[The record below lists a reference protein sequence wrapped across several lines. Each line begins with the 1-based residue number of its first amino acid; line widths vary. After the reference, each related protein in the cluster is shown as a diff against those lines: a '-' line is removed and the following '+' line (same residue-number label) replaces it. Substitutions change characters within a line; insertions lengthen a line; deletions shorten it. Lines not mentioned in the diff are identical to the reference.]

1 MNSSRFQSGNR
12 SACFED
18 TLRYCSPSH
27 GGWGVVRTGMMVP
40 ESHQLFVCPFA
51 CGRHGAISAI
61 TQGFKQRLSYL
72 YIDEADIVSG
82 GYEELICQAVDEL
95 LYELE
100 YKTKVLMIFVSCL
113 DDLLGTDH
121 EAFLQVLRRRHPD
134 MRFTVCHMNPITL
147 DGKEPPGVNIQRKMY
162 GLLEACDQPGLRHA
176 AAFYGN
182 NVAIDRNSEIYEVLA
197 AAGYTDTYHI
207 SDFSSF
213 AGFQKLARVGLNIV
227 PTPVGLAAA
236 EDVSEAH
243 GIDYLFLPISY
254 DFAEIEQHYETI
266 LNRFEA
272 TIDLSQ
278 YRQRA
283 RGAVTAARAEIGRLP
298 IIVDASASVRPF
310 TLAKMLLSFGFQVE
324 EVYAQ
329 QCIPIERESCQWLLD
344 NASSVKILQPEH
356 PRSPL
361 VHGCDREC
369 LAIGF
374 EGAYLTGA
382 RYVVDIANDE
392 SLYGYQGIEKLM
404 HKLLVASRARGDLRS
419 LIKRYGLVV

>member
-1 MNSSRFQSGNR
+1 MDLSRLSPGTGA
-12 SACFED
+12 ACFED

-100 YKTKVLMIFVSCL
+100 YKPKVLMIFVSCL

-121 EAFLQVLRRRHPD
+121 EAFLQVLRLRHRD
-134 MRFTVCHMNPITL
+134 TRITVCHMNPITL
-147 DGKEPPGVNIQRKMY
+147 DGKEPPPVSIQRKIY
-162 GLLEACDQPGLRHA
+162 GLLEASDRPGLQHA

-182 NVAIDRNSEIYEVLA
+182 NIAIDQNSEIYEVLA

-213 AGFQKLARVGLNIV
+213 AGFQKLARVSLNIV
-227 PTPVGLAAA
+227 STPVGVAAA
-236 EDVSEAH
+236 QDVRERH
-243 GIDYLFLPISY
+243 GIDYLYLPISY
-254 DFAEIEQHYETI
+254 DFSEIERNYEQI
-266 LNRFEA
+266 LTRFQTTA
-272 TIDLSQ
+272 DLSK

-283 RGAVTAARAEIGRLP
+283 SRAVAAARAEIGRLP
-298 IIVDASASVRPF
+298 IMVDASASVRPF

-329 QCIPIERESCQWLLD
+329 QCIPIEKESCQWLLD
-344 NASSVKILQPEH
+344 NAPHVKILQPEH

-361 VHGCDREC
+361 VRGIDREC

-382 RYVVDIANDE
+382 RYVADIANDE
-392 SLYGYQGIEKLM
+392 TLYGYQGIEKLM
-404 HKLLVASRARGDLRS
+404 HKLLAASRVRGDLRS